1 MKNIIRIGFL
11 VFISMVLS
19 MTISIKP
26 DGFFL
31 STIFT
36 VSGIMFSIGL
46 GLMVTFNI
54 TGVKNKDYV
63 NYIRISLTKIR
74 NSFIFYFSL
83 SVLSYI
89 LDKYLRD
96 KCCEITNLTFIG
108 INFQINWPILF
119 FVIMFYSIIYFIV
132 NFINI
137 QKLNNDIFDKV
148 NEL

>member
-1 MKNIIRIGFL
+1 MKNFIRIGAL
-11 VFISMVLS
+11 VLISIILS
-19 MTISIKP
+19 TAISIKP

-36 VSGIMFSIGL
+36 VSGIMFSIGI
-46 GLMVTFNI
+46 GLIVTFNI

-63 NYIRISLTKIR
+63 ILIRKNLSEIR

-96 KCCEITNLTFIG
+96 KCFEMTNLNIIG
-108 INFQINWPILF
+108 FQLQLNWPILF

-132 NFINI
+132 NFLNI